1 MLKKFEVE
9 GFKSFENKFTL
20 DLSKAHNYDSN
31 RETVDN
37 SITRVCSIFG
47 KNGSGKSNL
56 GLALLDAM
64 NHLTD
69 SIEKTSIAINPYI
82 NLDRNDFAEFTY
94 YFSFGNDDIIYNY
107 RKAAVDELLY
117 ERVDING
124 NRAIEYDYV
133 EKKGCC
139 NLKGA
144 ENLKLDLKGRCLS
157 ITKYVRSNSVLEDNE
172 ENIAFK
178 KFYNYIE
185 NMILINSFDLNR
197 CFGCECRGELIESYI
212 VKSGKLKDFEYFLQS
227 LDIKC
232 NLESVNLDGRE
243 IILNKF
249 KKGSV
254 RFFETS
260 PVGMRS
266 LALIYYCLVS
276 DIDDSMIFVDALD
289 VYDCELAENIVREM
303 VKRKPSSQ
311 IIFTSHNTN
320 LMTNDLLCDR
330 LLLDKYHETI
340 KF

>member
-20 DLSKAHNYDSN
+20 DLSKTHSHDSN
-31 RETVDN
+31 REIVDN
-37 SITRVCSIFG
+37 GITRVCSIFG
-47 KNGSGKSNL
+47 KNGSGKRNL

-69 SIEKTSIAINPYI
+69 GREKTSIAINPYL

-124 NRAIEYDYV
+124 NIAI
-133 EKKGCC
+133 
-139 NLKGA
+139 
-144 ENLKLDLKGRCLS
+144 
-157 ITKYVRSNSVLEDNE
+157 
-172 ENIAFK
+172 K

-185 NMILINSFDLNR
+185 NMILINSIDLNR

-227 LDIKC
+227 LDIKF

-249 KKGSV
+249 KKGSM
-254 RFFETS
+254 RFFETA

-266 LALIYYCLVS
+266 LAMIYYCLVS
-276 DIDDSMIFVDALD
+276 DIDESLIFVDALD
-289 VYDCELAENIVREM
+289 VYDCELAEKIVREM

-311 IIFTSHNTN
+311 IMFTSHNTN
-320 LMTNDLLCDR
+320 LMTNELLCDR

>member
-1 MLKKFEVE
+1 MLKKFEVK

-20 DLSKAHNYDSN
+20 DLAKAYNDNSN
-31 RETVDN
+31 IETVDN
-37 SITRVCSIFG
+37 GIIRVCSIFG

-69 SIEKTSIAINPYI
+69 SREKTSIVTNPYL

-124 NRAIEYDYV
+124 NIAIEYYYV

-157 ITKYVRSNSVLEDNE
+157 ITKYVRNNSVLEDNE

-212 VKSGKLKDFEYFLQS
+212 VKSGKLKNF
-227 LDIKC
+227 
-232 NLESVNLDGRE
+232 V
-243 IILNKF
+243 F
-249 KKGSV
+249 KIGSSI
-254 RFFETS
+254 E
-260 PVGMRS
+260 
-266 LALIYYCLVS
+266 
-276 DIDDSMIFVDALD
+276 
-289 VYDCELAENIVREM
+289 
-303 VKRKPSSQ
+303 
-311 IIFTSHNTN
+311 
-320 LMTNDLLCDR
+320 
-330 LLLDKYHETI
+330 
-340 KF
+340 

>member
-1 MLKKFEVE
+1 MLKKFDVE

-124 NRAIEYDYV
+124 NIAIEYDYI
-133 EKKGCC
+133 EKNGYC

-157 ITKYVRSNSVLEDNE
+157 ITKYVRNNSVLEDNE
-172 ENIAFK
+172 ENRAFK

-227 LDIKC
+227 LDIKS

-249 KKGSV
+249 KK
-254 RFFETS
+254 
-260 PVGMRS
+260 
-266 LALIYYCLVS
+266 
-276 DIDDSMIFVDALD
+276 
-289 VYDCELAENIVREM
+289 
-303 VKRKPSSQ
+303 
-311 IIFTSHNTN
+311 
-320 LMTNDLLCDR
+320 
-330 LLLDKYHETI
+330 
-340 KF
+340 